1 MAFISVRSLLLTKSQ
16 QQQTNKQAKKKKT
29 KTVKVCLSIKN
40 FPQKI
45 SKINENQIF
54 VVKCLSFEMKPS
66 IVNKNH
72 TAYY

>member
-1 MAFISVRSLLLTKSQ
+1 MAFISVRSLLVTKSQ
-16 QQQTNKQAKKKKT
+16 QQKTNKQAKKK
-29 KTVKVCLSIKN
+29 VKVCLSIKN
-40 FPQKI
+40 FQQKI